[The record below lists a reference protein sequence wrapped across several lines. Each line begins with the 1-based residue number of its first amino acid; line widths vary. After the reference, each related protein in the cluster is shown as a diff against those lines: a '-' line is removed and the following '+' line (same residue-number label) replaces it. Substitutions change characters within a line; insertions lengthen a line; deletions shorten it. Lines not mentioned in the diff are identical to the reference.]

1 MQNTSGKKLPLE
13 FFRNGDVVGIAR
25 NLLGKTLYCF
35 VDGQLCGGT
44 IIETEA
50 YRGPEDRGSHAYGGK
65 RTPRNE
71 TMYGA
76 GGLVYMY
83 ICYGIHDM
91 LNIVTGEEGTSHALL
106 IRAIEPTVGIDVMR
120 IRRGIFDKDTRLCQG
135 PGALAKAMGLT
146 KLHNSILI
154 TGEQIWIEE
163 SEISYSDEQI
173 VAAPRVGMNFDGPYK
188 TIPWRFYVKGN
199 KFVSKPHV

>member
-1 MQNTSGKKLPLE
+1 MQKPSGSKIPLSFFQHEDVVQISRDLLGKKL
-13 FFRNGDVVGIAR
+13 F
-25 NLLGKTLYCF
+25 TLI
-35 VDGQLCGGT
+35 DGQLCGG
-44 IIETEA
+44 IIVETEA
-50 YRGPEDRGSHAYGGK
+50 YRGPEDRGSHAYNGK

-71 TMYGA
+71 MMYGQ

-91 LNIVTGEEGTSHALL
+91 LNIVTGAEGTSHALL
-106 IRAIEPTVGIDVMR
+106 IRAIEPTVGIETMR
-120 IRRGIFDKDTRLCQG
+120 IRRNVFDKDTRLCQG

-146 KLHNSILI
+146 KLHNGIPI
-154 TGEQIWIEE
+154 TSEQIWIEE
-163 SEISYSDEQI
+163 FDIRYGEEEI

-199 KFVSKPHV
+199 KFVSKPNR